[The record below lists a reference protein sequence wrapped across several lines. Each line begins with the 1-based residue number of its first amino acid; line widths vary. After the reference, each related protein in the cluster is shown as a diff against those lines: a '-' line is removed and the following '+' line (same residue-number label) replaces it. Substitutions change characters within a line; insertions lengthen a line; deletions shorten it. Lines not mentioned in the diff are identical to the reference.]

1 MASISHDRKTG
12 LKTLQFISTDG
23 KRRSI
28 RLGTVPMKTAN
39 EVKIRVE
46 QLLACLNNHTA
57 NDADLSRW
65 LANIGDEL
73 HIRLA
78 AVGLVTTRESLRI
91 PTLREVGNAF
101 VDSLPHVRDT
111 TNALMRSTIN
121 RIAERLGAGTPINQI
136 TEQEAAGMVKA
147 MKAEKAATAT
157 ISKHVQICRRLF
169 AFALRKKHI
178 TENPFAFIKG
188 GTQVNRDRLQFVE
201 AATVQVLLDSLVDPE
216 WRLCIALARWGGL
229 RVPSEIR
236 DLKWGDIVWDRN
248 RFVVSCVKTSGHEG
262 KGTRIVPI
270 FPEIKPYLE
279 DLYERAEPGLYVFPK
294 LRMFRGMPK
303 LLVDRILAAGILPW
317 IKPWQNLRST
327 RATELADLFPSHVA
341 AAWLGHSVAVSDR
354 HYRQV
359 TDDHFE
365 KAVLRA
371 AKSGAVTLQNPVQS
385 ANVSECPDLTRLTQD
400 LKECDVS
407 QSKTDNVIYVQTS
420 RLGVTGFEPVTSTV

>member
-1 MASISHDRKTG
+1 
-12 LKTLQFISTDG
+12 
-23 KRRSI
+23 
-28 RLGTVPMKTAN
+28 
-39 EVKIRVE
+39 
-46 QLLACLNNHTA
+46 
-57 NDADLSRW
+57 
-65 LANIGDEL
+65 
-73 HIRLA
+73 
-78 AVGLVTTRESLRI
+78 
-91 PTLREVGNAF
+91 
-101 VDSLPHVRDT
+101 
-111 TNALMRSTIN
+111 
-121 RIAERLGAGTPINQI
+121 
-136 TEQEAAGMVKA
+136 